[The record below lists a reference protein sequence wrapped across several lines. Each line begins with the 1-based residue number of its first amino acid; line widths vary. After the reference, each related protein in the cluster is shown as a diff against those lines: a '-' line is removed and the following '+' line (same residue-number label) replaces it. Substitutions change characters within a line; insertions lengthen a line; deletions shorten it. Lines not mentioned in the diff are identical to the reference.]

1 MEIRKKLPALL
12 LVLMSAT
19 MGMGLAHAAPQEK
32 KAPTAKAAKKS
43 EAKSGAGKA
52 SAKKSGRAK
61 ASKHPRRVTTKA
73 DFAAKKTKAV
83 ELSRTEDKRTAG
95 RAAKLAQAVGAHG
108 LASASASS
116 IVYDAEKEAVDGL
129 SFSSSVVLVQDAITG
144 TNVLAKN
151 PMLQAPVASITKL
164 MTAYVILEEGLD
176 LNEMVTITADDVDR
190 LKGTRSRL
198 EIGKQVSR
206 RDLLHLALMSSENRA
221 AAALGRAHPEGFGAF
236 VGKMNAMAQ
245 KLGMTQ
251 TRFMDTTGLSAA
263 NVSTAADLA
272 KLVKA
277 AVEHE
282 MIREFSTDVS
292 GHFDVN
298 RRDAEE
304 TFRNTNSLV
313 RQGDWQI
320 ALQKT
325 GYTMAAGRCVVMYA
339 FVDERPYIM
348 VLLDAPASSQRVADA
363 NKIRRVLS
371 SSSNAHGAEILRA
384 KAAAEG
390 AANWPTSASH

>member
-1 MEIRKKLPALL
+1 
-12 LVLMSAT
+12 
-19 MGMGLAHAAPQEK
+19 MGAGLAHAAPQEK
-32 KAPTAKAAKKS
+32 KAQSSAAKVAKKGESKSAKATGGKKT
-43 EAKSGAGKA
+43 
-52 SAKKSGRAK
+52 SAKKGGAAKVTK
-61 ASKHPRRVTTKA
+61 ASRHPRRVTTKA
-73 DFAAKKTKAV
+73 DFAAKKSKAV
-83 ELSRTEDKRTAG
+83 SLAHTENKRTAS

-108 LASASASS
+108 VASAGASS
-116 IVYDAEKEAVDGL
+116 IVYDAEKEPIDGL
-129 SFSSSVVLVQDAITG
+129 GFSSSVVLVQDAITG

-151 PMLQAPVASITKL
+151 PDLQAPVASITKL
-164 MTAYVILEEGLD
+164 MAAYVVLEEGLD
-176 LNEMVTITADDVDR
+176 LEEMVTIEADDIDR

-198 EIGKQVSR
+198 EVGKQLSR

-221 AAALGRAHPEGFGAF
+221 AAALGRTYPAGFGAF
-236 VGKMNAMAQ
+236 VGKMNETAQ
-245 KLGMTQ
+245 KLGMAQ

-282 MIREFSTDVS
+282 VIREFSTDIS

-298 RRDAEE
+298 RRAAEE

-339 FVDERPYIM
+339 FVDERPYVM

-371 SSSNAHGAEILRA
+371 APASAHGAEILRA

-390 AANWPTSASH
+390 AASWPATTIQH